1 MRETAAERREAREAA
16 VAGTQSD
23 RRTRSVASHA
33 AGRRA
38 SGLGLLGASLP
49 LILFVLLPL
58 LALVLHITPADFF
71 AALADPEVG
80 QALQL
85 SLVTTLVATGLALLL
100 GTPAAYL
107 LARRQF
113 PGRAA
118 VETLLELPMV
128 LPPAV
133 AGIALLVAFGRRGL
147 LGQWLNVAGIDL
159 AFTTVAVIMAQ
170 LFVAGPF
177 YVKAATAAFAAVDR
191 EVEQA
196 AAVDGA
202 GPFAV
207 FRHIT
212 LPLAGV
218 PLIGGTVMMWARA
231 LGEFGATI
239 IFAGNFP
246 GTTQTMPL
254 AIYLGFELDLNVSI
268 ALALILLAA
277 SVVVLLLV
285 KVILGRTI
293 SGGIQ

>member
-1 MRETAAERREAREAA
+1 MPA
-16 VAGTQSD
+16 V
-23 RRTRSVASHA
+23 
-33 AGRRA
+33 
-38 SGLGLLGASLP
+38 
-49 LILFVLLPL
+49 LFVLLPL
-58 LALVLHITPADFF
+58 LALVLHITPADFLS
-71 AALADPEVG
+71 ALADPEVG

-100 GTPAAYL
+100 GTPVAYL

-118 VETLLELPMV
+118 IETFLELPMI

-147 LGQWLNVAGIDL
+147 LGQWLDSVGIDL
-159 AFTTVAVIMAQ
+159 AFTTVAVVLAQ

-177 YVKAATAAFAAVDR
+177 YIKAAIAAFTAVDR

-212 LPLAGV
+212 IPLAGV

-246 GTTQTMPL
+246 GRTQTMPL
-254 AIYLGFELDLNVSI
+254 AIYLGFELDLNVSL
-268 ALALILLAA
+268 ALALILLATSA
-277 SVVVLLLV
+277 AVLLLV
-285 KVILGRTI
+285 KGILGRTI